1 MSNTVFNLNLS
12 DLRARRS
19 MKWTAFGP
27 DVLPLWVAEMD
38 CLPAPPVAEVLEQAI
53 RIGDT
58 GYPTGSMYQEAL
70 AAYAARH
77 WDWQF
82 NPITDAIIVPD
93 VMQGIIAVL
102 DLLGTRGAPVVINPP
117 VYPQFFKYLQ
127 WGTRPII
134 EVPLTEAGRLD
145 LDAMAAAFAGES
157 GLKPEAY
164 LLCNPHN
171 PTATAHTRAELT
183 RIVQLANQHG
193 VRIISDEIHAPLV
206 SAPAEFVPILTIE
219 NVRDAVS
226 IISASKAWNLAG
238 LKAALAVGSTDVADR
253 LGKMPDEVTH
263 SASYLG
269 IVAHVA
275 ALEHGQP
282 WLDQAMNE
290 IEANRRLLAS
300 LLAEH
305 LPSVRYRPGPATYLA
320 WVDCR
325 ELGLPDPYRAFLK
338 AGVAFNNGN
347 AFGSVGAGHVRVN
360 LATSPEIIT
369 EAVRRMTLAVA

>member
-1 MSNTVFNLNLS
+1 VSNTVFNLDLA

-19 MKWTAFGP
+19 MKWATFGP
-27 DVLPLWVAEMD
+27 DVLPVWVAEMD
-38 CLPAPPVAEVLEQAI
+38 CLPAPEVAEVVDHAL

-70 AAYAARH
+70 AAYAGRH

-82 NPITDAIIVPD
+82 DPAQDAIIVPD

-117 VYPQFFKYLQ
+117 VYPQFFKYLH
-127 WGTRPII
+127 WGARPII

-145 LDAMAAAFAGES
+145 MDAMAAAFAGES
-157 GLKPEAY
+157 GAKPEAY

-183 RIVQLANQHG
+183 RIVQLANKHG

-206 SAPAEFVPILTIE
+206 SGPEKFVPILTID

-238 LKAALAVGSTDVADR
+238 LKAGLAIGSPDVADR
-253 LGKMPDEVTH
+253 LIKMPDEVTH

-269 IVAHVA
+269 IVSHVA

-282 WLDQAMNE
+282 WLDRAMAE
-290 IEANRRLLAS
+290 IEANRRLVAS
-300 LLAEH
+300 LLAEQ
-305 LPSVRYRPGPATYLA
+305 LPHVRYHPGPATYLA
-320 WVDCR
+320 WLDCR
-325 ELGLPDPYRAFLK
+325 ELGLPDPYKAFLT
-338 AGVAFNNGN
+338 AGVAFNNGLS
-347 AFGSVGAGHVRVN
+347 FGAPGAGHVRMN

-369 EAVRRMTLAVA
+369 EAVRRMALAVA